1 MKRIF
6 VEKIKNAVQEWA
18 DQYPNV
24 ELESVKVHSKG
35 ILDDVDVVVVARKGF
50 ENWSRSEREK
60 DLYWFL
66 RKKLGDADIV
76 KIFVLL
82 TLTEEESEKY
92 EIARDEAY
100 V

>member
-1 MKRIF
+1 MKRVFI
-6 VEKIKNAVQEWA
+6 EKIKNAVQEWA
-18 DQYPNV
+18 NQHPNV
-24 ELESVKVHSKG
+24 ELESVAVHPKG
-35 ILDDVDVVVVARKGF
+35 ILDDVDVIVVARKGF
-50 ENWSRSEREK
+50 ENWGRSEREN

-66 RKKLGDADIV
+66 RKKLGDTDIV

-92 EIARDEAY
+92 EISRDEAY